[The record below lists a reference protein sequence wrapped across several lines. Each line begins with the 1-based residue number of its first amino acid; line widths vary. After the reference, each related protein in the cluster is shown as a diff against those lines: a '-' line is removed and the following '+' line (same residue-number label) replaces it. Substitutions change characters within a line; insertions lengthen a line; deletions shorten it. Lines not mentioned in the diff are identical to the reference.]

1 MKQNTK
7 KTFRFFLNHAGKYRL
22 LTAAIFVFLI
32 IGSVGDMV
40 WPIIFKQFFD
50 TFGSNPIPND
60 AAVFSLI
67 RTLILLMIVEGITWI
82 GWRVSAYL
90 SNYFQPKVMAN
101 IENECFEYMHGHSYN
116 FFNDNFSGAL
126 VKKINRLVRGFQS
139 IVDKILWDL
148 SPMTLKITAILGI
161 LFYLHPMLAG
171 ILFVWVVVFL
181 GANYFFS
188 IYKFKYDVARSKA
201 DTKITAALADTITNS
216 INVKLFASLPFER
229 KRFWNVTDDWFKKTK
244 KSWDITA
251 HLDAG
256 QSLFMIFLEF
266 GILYASIY
274 LWRDGVIGLSEFFL
288 IQIYL
293 FEVFHQ
299 LWSFGRVIRDL
310 YERLAE
316 SEEMIE
322 ILGQQHEVR
331 DIKGADDLTV
341 SSGKVEFKKVSF
353 AYTKNDDTVIRG
365 LSFTAKPSEKIGL
378 IGPSG
383 GGKSTFVKLLLRLF
397 DVQNGKILIDGQDI
411 SKVTQD
417 SLRRNV
423 SLVPQDPILFHR
435 NLMENIRYGRR
446 DTSDEEVIA
455 ASKMARCHEFIDSF
469 PKGYKT
475 LVGERGVKLSG
486 GQRQRVAIARAIL
499 SNAPILVLDEATSSL
514 DSESEALIQEALKNL
529 VKNKTTFVI
538 AHRLSTIMQM
548 DRIIVLE
555 DGEIVDDGHHTD
567 LVTKK
572 SGLYKK
578 LWDFQVGGYLQ
589 D

>member
-7 KTFRFFLNHAGKYRL
+7 KTLKYFLKHAGHYKW
-22 LTAAIFVFLI
+22 LTATIFLFLAIASAA
-32 IGSVGDMV
+32 GMV
-40 WPIIFKQFFD
+40 WPIAFKQFFD
-50 TFGSNPIPND
+50 ILTMNPEPSD
-60 AAVFSLI
+60 AAVSALI
-67 RTLILLMIVEGITWI
+67 STLFLVMIVEGVEWI

-101 IENECFEYMHGHSYN
+101 IANECFEYMHGHSYN

-126 VKKINRLVRGFQS
+126 VKRVNRLVRGFES
-139 IVDKILWDL
+139 VADKVMWDL
-148 SPMTLKITAILGI
+148 SPMALKLLIILGV
-161 LFYLHPMLAG
+161 LFYLHPLLAG
-171 ILFVWVVVFL
+171 VLLIWVFIFL
-181 GANYFFS
+181 GANYLFS
-188 IYKFKYDVARSKA
+188 LYKLKFDLAKSKA
-201 DTKITAALADTITNS
+201 DTQITAALSDTITNS
-216 INVKLFASLPFER
+216 LNVKLFSSLAFEK
-229 KRFWNVTDDWFKKTK
+229 KRFGSVTNDWFKKSK

-251 HLDAG
+251 HLEAG
-256 QSLFMIFLEF
+256 QAFFMILLEF
-266 GILYASIY
+266 VILYVAIN
-274 LWRDGVIGLSEFFL
+274 LWRDGLIGLPEFFL
-288 IQIYL
+288 IQAYL

-299 LWSFGRVIRDL
+299 LWGFGRVIRDL

-316 SEEMIE
+316 AEEMTV
-322 ILGQQHEVR
+322 LLNQKHEVS
-331 DIKGADDLTV
+331 DV
-341 SSGKVEFKKVSF
+341 SDAKELVITSGKIEFKNVSF
-353 AYTKNDDTVIRG
+353 AYTKNENTVIRK

-397 DVQNGKILIDGQDI
+397 NIQKGKILIDGQDI

-417 SLRRNV
+417 SLRRSV

-435 NLMENIRYGRR
+435 DLMENIRYGRR
-446 DTSDEEVIA
+446 EASDEEVIA
-455 ASKMARCHEFIDSF
+455 ASKMARCHEFIEGF
-469 PKGYKT
+469 AKGYKT

-514 DSESEALIQEALKNL
+514 DSESESMIQDALKNL

-555 DGEIVDDGHHTD
+555 DGKIVEEGHHSD
-567 LVTKK
+567 LVSKK

-578 LWDFQVGGYLQ
+578 LWDFQVGGYL
-589 D
+589 